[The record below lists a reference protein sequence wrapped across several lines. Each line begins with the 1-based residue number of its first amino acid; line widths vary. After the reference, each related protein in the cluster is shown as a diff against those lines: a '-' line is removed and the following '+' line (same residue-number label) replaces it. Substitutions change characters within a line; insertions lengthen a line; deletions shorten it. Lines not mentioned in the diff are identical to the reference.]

1 MTPEESIW
9 SLFGLPH
16 CPVIGKH
23 LGRGTFGHFPDWST
37 GALAPYD
44 AVMQIEQLFLETF
57 GIYKSRRL
65 EFGDGLQ
72 VIYGP
77 NESGKTTLL
86 AALRQTLFG
95 MPHQSHYAFDGTT
108 TTQARVRLADG
119 RKISLTRKKTRGP
132 GLTGEFDESRE
143 PLTPELWERCLT
155 GATAGLFENVFAIS
169 LGELSSGEKSLQSA
183 GLTEALF
190 GMAIGGMARFR
201 ELDNTLQNQCEL
213 LFNSSGNAKKP
224 RVNALCL
231 DLQAAAKRYDE
242 ARFSARDYTG
252 FQEQIE
258 EHEALAQRLHVDRD
272 LCHKRDRQLERVGAA
287 LTAWR
292 EAERVRNEWSVLGAI
307 REVPLTTLGELRA
320 VSSSLAEKQA
330 ELIQL
335 AERMASPLAEAPLLG
350 AELLP
355 HEAPIRSLADQVARV
370 REALVEQDTLSKS
383 LVELEQRIAHE
394 MTTIQPGWTAADL
407 HRVTAS
413 LAQRETAQLL
423 NEESARQQQSVESL
437 RSRRS
442 ELQERRSQIEVEL
455 QVLPE
460 TDRIEELRDLLER
473 AKDYRVEAKRY
484 REVAPEL
491 ERLVAQ
497 RQQQAAQL
505 AHVVGVSV
513 EALGALVVP
522 LDSTVERYVAQV
534 DLISRNL
541 EQSRLRREDA
551 ELLSAESKEA
561 LARFD
566 RDHEVCDRSELVQ
579 RRADREAG
587 LELIVCH
594 FVEGESDLAAIQ
606 AWTKRQP
613 GRLIDLY
620 RERVAAADLLADKL
634 LTNAAE
640 MGQRQQLVY
649 RSEQCEVT
657 WAERVAEHRRI
668 SGEFA
673 TLEQEWQAEWPPAP
687 FRTRTPREM
696 AEWLKLRSQ
705 WLDDRKTRDQQLAEQ
720 SQRAAAI
727 EQFEAEL
734 LLAFPKPSTAKKQDA
749 LVRAALVAATELER
763 VLTESMQ
770 SRERLTK
777 EQSKV
782 FTKCEA
788 LDREQS
794 ELALVGVDL
803 EARKAAFLD
812 QLGLPGDW
820 NLSVAARVVARLM
833 EVQSLDQKRITSQ
846 LRWQQVQHQIES
858 FTEQAQPLLIGL
870 EQTWSDSRQACEQI
884 LEWRSTL
891 DERRRIELEQT
902 RLLSERSTSEKL
914 IGRLREQITELDAR
928 IESLRLGLPE
938 LADLGLPELL
948 DAADRAESL
957 RAELRELD
965 HQWQVFADGDTEF
978 GEQLRTAKLDEV
990 QEERQ
995 RLAQQMHEL
1004 DEERTR
1010 ERASAETVRRSLQAR
1025 EQETLALE
1033 RGQQLES
1040 LRAQLGDA
1048 VDQWVPLALARHLM
1062 EAARVRFE
1070 KTQQPQLL
1078 VEAGRIFEQLT
1089 LGEYVQLTRSVGNT
1103 TELQAIPKTGLAKSP
1118 AEMSTGT
1125 REQLY
1130 LAIRLAYLKQYSQ
1143 RAEPLP
1149 LVMDDVLVNFD
1160 EDRAKQTLR
1169 VLNDFSQSHQILF
1182 LTCHR
1187 RMVELVQSIRP
1198 ELTPIELKPGSAE
1211 RVESS
1216 ERVIVVEPPTS
1227 KPKRA
1232 ARKPARGPDEMEQQP
1247 KSAQPA
1253 LFGEET

>member
-1 MTPEESIW
+1 
-9 SLFGLPH
+9 
-16 CPVIGKH
+16 
-23 LGRGTFGHFPDWST
+23 
-37 GALAPYD
+37 
-44 AVMQIEQLFLETF
+44 MQIEQLFLETF

-65 EFGDGLQ
+65 EFGSGLQ

-95 MPHQSHYAFDGTT
+95 MPHQSQYAFDGTT

-119 RKISLTRKKTRGP
+119 RRVSLNRKKTRGP

-143 PLTPELWERCLT
+143 PLTPEVWERCLT

-169 LGELSSGEKSLQSA
+169 LGELASGEKSLQSA

-201 ELDNTLQNQCEL
+201 ELDNTLQCQCEL
-213 LFNSSGNAKKP
+213 LFNPSGNAKKP
-224 RVNALCL
+224 RVNALSL
-231 DLQAAAKRYDE
+231 EIQAAAKRYDE
-242 ARFSARDYTG
+242 ARFTVRDYTG
-252 FQEQIE
+252 IQEQIA
-258 EHEALAQRLHVDRD
+258 EHDALADRLHADRD

-292 EAERVRNEWSVLGAI
+292 EAERVRVEWSALGAI
-307 REVPLTTLGELRA
+307 REIPPSTLGELRT
-320 VSSSLAEKQA
+320 VWTSLTEKQS
-330 ELIQL
+330 ELTEL
-335 AERMASPLAEAPLLG
+335 AERMASPLAEAPLHG

-355 HEAPIRSLADQVARV
+355 HEVQIRSLADQVARV
-370 REALVEQDTLSKS
+370 RESLAEQDTLAKS
-383 LVELEQRIAHE
+383 LVDLEQRIAHE

-423 NEESARQQQSVESL
+423 SEESARHQQSVESL

-442 ELQERRSQIEVEL
+442 ELQERRDQIEVEL

-460 TDRIEELRDLLER
+460 TNRIEELRDLLER
-473 AKDYRVEAKRY
+473 GEDYRAEAKRY

-491 ERLVAQ
+491 ERLVAHI
-497 RQQQAAQL
+497 QQQAERFAR
-505 AHVVGVSV
+505 VVGVSV

-522 LDSTVERYVAQV
+522 LDSTVERNVAQV
-534 DLISRNL
+534 DLITRNL
-541 EQSRLRREDA
+541 EQSRLRMDDA
-551 ELLSAESKEA
+551 ELLYAESKEA

-566 RDHEVCDRSELVQ
+566 RAHEVCDRSELVQ

-587 LELIVCH
+587 LELIVRH
-594 FVEGESDLAAIQ
+594 FVEAESELAAIN
-606 AWTKRQP
+606 AWTKGQP
-613 GRLIDLY
+613 DRLVDLY
-620 RERVAAADLLADKL
+620 RERVVDADLLADKL
-634 LTNAAE
+634 LANAVE

-649 RSEQCEVT
+649 QAEQREVT

-668 SGEFA
+668 SGESA
-673 TLEQEWQAEWPPAP
+673 TLEQEWQSEWPPAP

-705 WLDDRKTRDQQLAEQ
+705 WLDDRKTRDLQLSEQ
-720 SQRAAAI
+720 SQRAAVI
-727 EQFEAEL
+727 EQFEVEL
-734 LLAFPKPSTAKKQDA
+734 LLAFPKPSAAKKQDA

-763 VLTESMQ
+763 ALTEALQ
-770 SRERLTK
+770 SRERLQG
-777 EQSKV
+777 EQRKV
-782 FTKCEA
+782 ATKCEA
-788 LDREQS
+788 LDQEQS
-794 ELALVGVDL
+794 ELSLVGVGL

-833 EVQSLDQKRITSQ
+833 EVQSLEQKRITSQ
-846 LRWQQVQHQIES
+846 QRWQQVQQLIES
-858 FTEQAQPLLIGL
+858 FTEQAQPLLVGL
-870 EQTWSDSRQACEQI
+870 DKTWSDSRQACDLI
-884 LEWRSTL
+884 LKWRSAL

-914 IGRLREQITELDAR
+914 IGRLREQITELNGR

-938 LADLGLPELL
+938 LASLDLPGLL
-948 DAADRAESL
+948 DDADRAEAF
-957 RAELRELD
+957 RTQLRELD
-965 HQWQVFADGDTEF
+965 HQWQAFADGDSEF
-978 GEQLRTAKLDEV
+978 SEQLRTAKLDEV
-990 QEERQ
+990 QDERQ
-995 RLAQQMHEL
+995 CLSRQMQEL

-1010 ERASAETVRRSLQAR
+1010 ELTSAETVRRSLKAR

-1033 RGQQLES
+1033 RGQQLEG

-1089 LGEYVQLTRSVGNT
+1089 LGEYVQLTRSVGST

-1169 VLNDFSQSHQILF
+1169 VLSDFSQSHQILF

-1198 ELTPIELKPGSAE
+1198 DLTPIELKPGS
-1211 RVESS
+1211 VEVPESFP
-1216 ERVIVVEPPTS
+1216 VVQLIEAVPS

-1232 ARKPARGPDEMEQQP
+1232 SRKPTRNPAEMEQLSPPGQP
-1247 KSAQPA
+1247 DKLAQSV
-1253 LFGEET
+1253 LFREET